1 MINIENNGWSLLIQ
15 VDSYTADI
23 DNRKYEK
30 IRSRGA
36 ILLLSFH
43 LIRTIHKYKWF
54 YFHSFIS
61 TEYEWIRD
69 S

>member
-43 LIRTIHKYKWF
+43 LIRTIHKYK
-54 YFHSFIS
+54 
-61 TEYEWIRD
+61 
-69 S
+69 